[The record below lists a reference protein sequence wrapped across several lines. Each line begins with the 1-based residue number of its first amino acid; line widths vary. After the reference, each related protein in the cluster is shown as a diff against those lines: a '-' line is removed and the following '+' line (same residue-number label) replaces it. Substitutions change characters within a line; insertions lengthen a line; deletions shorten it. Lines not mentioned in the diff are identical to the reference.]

1 MLGRGRQAYSTLW
14 WIGFLTFCLVPLAA
28 LSIGLGRYF
37 YARAEVQK
45 AADAAALAAAQEVD
59 LGLYRDTGQIELL
72 PSAASVAGAYATMNS
87 SYLAARGVYPQVA
100 WIVVDQARRTVSVN
114 MAADASLLFPSVL
127 GGIVVRAEGEAEVR
141 LRGSP

>member
-1 MLGRGRQAYSTLW
+1 MLYRGRQAYSTLW
-14 WIGFLTFCLVPLAA
+14 WVGFLTFCLVPLAA
-28 LSIGLGRYF
+28 LSVGLGRYF

-59 LGLYRDTGQIELL
+59 LALYRDTGRIELM
-72 PSAASVAGAYATMNS
+72 PSAASVAGGYATMNS
-87 SYLAARGVYPQVA
+87 SYLAARGINPQVTG
-100 WIVVDQARRTVSVN
+100 IVVDQAQRTVTVS
-114 MAADASLLFPSVL
+114 MAADASSLFPSVL